1 MPTLLTQQKAD
12 LPTEVEKSACFCA
25 RPAYGECARCNGPG
39 RCNSPDSRHGAV
51 MLPVR
56 ILPSHRS
63 QFCNGGVSS
72 LRRMPLQIRSC
83 AHSAGR
89 AGFVPISFAPL
100 PDPQKGLRQAATPD
114 QQAIFIFYFIIGIQ
128 GNKVNPPQRL
138 ISTGNDDCI
147 PFQTKEAA
155 PPSDEA
161 ASFYSFVPFILNPA
175 GSPAPSRPHGGASS
189 C

>member
-1 MPTLLTQQKAD
+1 MPALLTQQRAD

-39 RCNSPDSRHGAV
+39 RCNSPDSRHGAI

-114 QQAIFIFYFIIGIQ
+114 QQAIFIFHFIIGIQ
-128 GNKVNPPQRL
+128 GNKVNPRSGLFPRETTIAYRFRQKRL
-138 ISTGNDDCI
+138 LRHLTKQPLSTVSCRLL
-147 PFQTKEAA
+147 
-155 PPSDEA
+155 SL
-161 ASFYSFVPFILNPA
+161 IL
-175 GSPAPSRPHGGASS
+175 
-189 C
+189 

>member
-1 MPTLLTQQKAD
+1 MPALLTQQKAD
-12 LPTEVEKSACFCA
+12 LPTDVEKSACFCA

-100 PDPQKGLRQAATPD
+100 PDPQKGLRQAAIPD
-114 QQAIFIFYFIIGIQ
+114 QQAIFIFHFIIGIQ
-128 GNKVNPPQRL
+128 GNKVNPRSGLFPRETTIAYRFRQKRL
-138 ISTGNDDCI
+138 LRHLTKQPLSTVSCRLL
-147 PFQTKEAA
+147 
-155 PPSDEA
+155 SL
-161 ASFYSFVPFILNPA
+161 IL
-175 GSPAPSRPHGGASS
+175 
-189 C
+189 

>member
-1 MPTLLTQQKAD
+1 MPALLTQQKAD

-83 AHSAGR
+83 AHSADR

-114 QQAIFIFYFIIGIQ
+114 QQAIFIFHFIIGIQ
-128 GNKVNPPQRL
+128 GNKVNPRSGLFPRETTIAYRFRQKRL
-138 ISTGNDDCI
+138 LRHLTKQPLSTVSCRLL
-147 PFQTKEAA
+147 
-155 PPSDEA
+155 SL
-161 ASFYSFVPFILNPA
+161 IL
-175 GSPAPSRPHGGASS
+175 
-189 C
+189 

>member
-1 MPTLLTQQKAD
+1 MPALLTQQKAN

-39 RCNSPDSRHGAV
+39 RCNSPDSRHGAI

-114 QQAIFIFYFIIGIQ
+114 QQAIFIFHFIIGIQ
-128 GNKVNPPQRL
+128 GNKVNPRSGLFPRETTIAYRFRQKRL
-138 ISTGNDDCI
+138 LRHLTKQPLSTVSCRLL
-147 PFQTKEAA
+147 
-155 PPSDEA
+155 SL
-161 ASFYSFVPFILNPA
+161 IL
-175 GSPAPSRPHGGASS
+175 
-189 C
+189 

>member
-1 MPTLLTQQKAD
+1 
-12 LPTEVEKSACFCA
+12 
-25 RPAYGECARCNGPG
+25 
-39 RCNSPDSRHGAV
+39 

-128 GNKVNPPQRL
+128 GNKVNPRSGL
-138 ISTGNDDCI
+138 VI
-147 PFQTKEAA
+147 P
-155 PPSDEA
+155 
-161 ASFYSFVPFILNPA
+161 SFVWDFLI
-175 GSPAPSRPHGGASS
+175 
-189 C
+189 

>member
-1 MPTLLTQQKAD
+1 MPALLTQQKAD

-39 RCNSPDSRHGAV
+39 RCNSPDSRHGAI

-114 QQAIFIFYFIIGIQ
+114 QQAIFIFHFIIGIQ
-128 GNKVNPPQRL
+128 GNKVNPRSGLFPRATTIAYRFRQKRL
-138 ISTGNDDCI
+138 LRHLTKQPLSTVSCRL
-147 PFQTKEAA
+147 
-155 PPSDEA
+155 SL
-161 ASFYSFVPFILNPA
+161 IL
-175 GSPAPSRPHGGASS
+175 
-189 C
+189 

>member
-1 MPTLLTQQKAD
+1 MPALLTQQKAD

-25 RPAYGECARCNGPG
+25 RPANGECARCNGPG
-39 RCNSPDSRHGAV
+39 RCNSPDSRHGAI

-114 QQAIFIFYFIIGIQ
+114 QQAIFIFHFIIGIQ
-128 GNKVNPPQRL
+128 GNKVNPRSGLFPRETTIAYRFRQKSLLRHLTKQPLSTVSCRL
-138 ISTGNDDCI
+138 LSL
-147 PFQTKEAA
+147 
-155 PPSDEA
+155 
-161 ASFYSFVPFILNPA
+161 IL
-175 GSPAPSRPHGGASS
+175 
-189 C
+189 

>member
-1 MPTLLTQQKAD
+1 MPALFTQQKAD

-39 RCNSPDSRHGAV
+39 RCNSPDSRHGAI

-114 QQAIFIFYFIIGIQ
+114 QQAIFIFHFIIGIQ
-128 GNKVNPPQRL
+128 GNKVNPRSGLFPRETTIAYRFRQKRL
-138 ISTGNDDCI
+138 LRHLTKQPLSTVSCRLL
-147 PFQTKEAA
+147 
-155 PPSDEA
+155 SL
-161 ASFYSFVPFILNPA
+161 IL
-175 GSPAPSRPHGGASS
+175 
-189 C
+189 

>member
-1 MPTLLTQQKAD
+1 MPALLTQQKAD

-39 RCNSPDSRHGAV
+39 RCNSPDSRHGAI

-114 QQAIFIFYFIIGIQ
+114 QQAIFIFHFIIGIQ
-128 GNKVNPPQRL
+128 GNKVNPRSGL
-138 ISTGNDDCI
+138 DI
-147 PFQTKEAA
+147 P
-155 PPSDEA
+155 
-161 ASFYSFVPFILNPA
+161 SFVWDFYFRGPFRLSDSFQLLCGISVFTLDF
-175 GSPAPSRPHGGASS
+175 G
-189 C
+189 

>member
-1 MPTLLTQQKAD
+1 MPALLTQQKAD
-12 LPTEVEKSACFCA
+12 LPTEVEKSAGFCA

-39 RCNSPDSRHGAV
+39 RCNSPDSRHGAI

-114 QQAIFIFYFIIGIQ
+114 QQAIFIFHFIIGIQ
-128 GNKVNPPQRL
+128 GNKVNPRSGLFPRETTIAYRFRQKRL
-138 ISTGNDDCI
+138 LRHLTKQPLSTVSCRLL
-147 PFQTKEAA
+147 
-155 PPSDEA
+155 SL
-161 ASFYSFVPFILNPA
+161 IL
-175 GSPAPSRPHGGASS
+175 
-189 C
+189 

>member
-1 MPTLLTQQKAD
+1 MPALLTQQKAD

-39 RCNSPDSRHGAV
+39 RCNSPDSRHGAI

-89 AGFVPISFAPL
+89 AGLCTPFISSRRLTFL
-100 PDPQKGLRQAATPD
+100 PGRCSKAATPD
-114 QQAIFIFYFIIGIQ
+114 QQAIFIFHFIIGIQ
-128 GNKVNPPQRL
+128 GNKVNPRSGLFPRETTIAYRFRQKRL
-138 ISTGNDDCI
+138 LRHLTKQPLSTVSCRLL
-147 PFQTKEAA
+147 
-155 PPSDEA
+155 SL
-161 ASFYSFVPFILNPA
+161 IL
-175 GSPAPSRPHGGASS
+175 
-189 C
+189 

>member
-1 MPTLLTQQKAD
+1 MPALFTQQKAD

-39 RCNSPDSRHGAV
+39 RCNSPDSRHGAI

-114 QQAIFIFYFIIGIQ
+114 QQAIFIFHFIIGIQ
-128 GNKVNPPQRL
+128 GNKVNPRSGLFPRETTIAYRFRQKRL
-138 ISTGNDDCI
+138 LRHLTKQPLSTVSCRL
-147 PFQTKEAA
+147 
-155 PPSDEA
+155 SL
-161 ASFYSFVPFILNPA
+161 IL
-175 GSPAPSRPHGGASS
+175 
-189 C
+189 

>member
-1 MPTLLTQQKAD
+1 MPALLTQQKAD

-39 RCNSPDSRHGAV
+39 RCNSPDSRHGAI

-114 QQAIFIFYFIIGIQ
+114 QQAIFIFIGIQ
-128 GNKVNPPQRL
+128 GNKVNPRSGLFPRETTIAYRFRQKRL
-138 ISTGNDDCI
+138 LRHLTKQPLSTVSCRLL
-147 PFQTKEAA
+147 
-155 PPSDEA
+155 SL
-161 ASFYSFVPFILNPA
+161 IL
-175 GSPAPSRPHGGASS
+175 
-189 C
+189 